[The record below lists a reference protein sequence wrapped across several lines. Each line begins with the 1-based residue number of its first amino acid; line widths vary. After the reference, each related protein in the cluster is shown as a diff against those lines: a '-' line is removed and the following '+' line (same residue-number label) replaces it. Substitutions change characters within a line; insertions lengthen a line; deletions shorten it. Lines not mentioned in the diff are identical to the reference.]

1 MRWVV
6 LVLLFFGAI
15 INFADKS
22 IIGLAAVPIM
32 EDLDLSY
39 AEWGLVGS
47 AYYWLYPV
55 TGIIGAAYADKIGA
69 KKVLGVIMLTWAVL
83 QFGVLAVTA
92 LPLLI
97 IYRILLGAFEGPYS
111 PIAYSHAD
119 RWFPPKL
126 RGFANSVIVSGGTV
140 GAMII
145 APLLVAMITMLGWKV
160 AFACLGAV
168 SVVWAIAFQFL
179 TKENPV
185 KAYEKAKEKKK
196 RKLEKIRFKDFGK
209 LLVSP
214 AALFTTLAYFSTYI
228 LVVWIAV
235 WLPVYLI
242 EVVGMSQ
249 GQMGIGVMIIGIAS
263 VLIYMSVSTLS
274 DRLFKKNQNWRVSR
288 VYIVGAAM
296 IIGALFMSSIIIF
309 PNPVW
314 AVVAMCLA
322 KGLTYA
328 ILPIG
333 PTIMINELPERGGL
347 MTSIL
352 TSSGNIAGIL
362 APMVTGLIIKLSGDK
377 IFGYNLS
384 VLFMA
389 GLVFL
394 FAVLFITLVK
404 PNVRQHQD
412 ATAESQSAESL

>member
-6 LVLLFFGAI
+6 LVLLFFGMI

-32 EDLDLSY
+32 EDLNLSY

-55 TGIIGAAYADKIGA
+55 TGIVGAAIGDRFGA
-69 KKVLGVIMLTWAVL
+69 KKVLGVIMLVWAVL
-83 QFGVLAVTA
+83 QFGVLAVAA
-92 LPLLI
+92 LPLLVV
-97 IYRILLGAFEGPYS
+97 YRILLGAFEGPFS
-111 PIAYSHAD
+111 PIAYSHANK
-119 RWFPPKL
+119 WFPPKL
-126 RGFANSVIVSGGTV
+126 RGFANSVVVSGGTV
-140 GAMII
+140 GAMIV
-145 APLLVAMITMLGWKV
+145 APVLVALISIFGWKI
-160 AFACLGAV
+160 AFACLGAT
-168 SVVWAIAFQFL
+168 SIVWAIAFQFL

-185 KAYEKAKEKKK
+185 KAYEQTKKK
-196 RKLEKIRFKDFGK
+196 KKAKLEKLKLKDFGR

-214 AALFTTLAYFSTYI
+214 PALFTTLAYFSTYI

-235 WLPVYLI
+235 WLPVYLV

-249 GQMGIGVMIIGIAS
+249 GQMGYGVMIIGIAS
-263 VLIYMSVSTLS
+263 VLIYMGVSTLS
-274 DRLFKKNQNWRVSR
+274 DRMFKKNQNWRISR
-288 VYIVGAAM
+288 VYVVGTSM
-296 IIGALFMSSIIIF
+296 IIGAICLASIMIF
-309 PNPVW
+309 QHPVW
-314 AVVAMCLA
+314 VVAAMCIA

-352 TSSGNIAGIL
+352 TSSGNIAGIVAPLITGFILNL
-362 APMVTGLIIKLSGDK
+362 AGADEIL
-377 IFGYNLS
+377 GYNLS

-389 GLVFL
+389 ILVFIFAIL
-394 FAVLFITLVK
+394 FLTLVK
-404 PNVRQHQD
+404 PTIRKQEESL
-412 ATAESQSAESL
+412 ESQASGN